1 MVLSVILVVKIIL
14 TILAI
19 AVFCVIG
26 GMSLA
31 SGITMLAFPEPKIT
45 VLGDVL
51 PFHAIINN
59 IILGKDGVC
68 SQILSIMGYDAGSK
82 TSAELDLLIQKK
94 QHWLD
99 KMSELKAVFKIL
111 TIRRECQHDLTSGDV
126 PPVLKRI
133 HESWMS
139 NFKKNYYN
147 THYLMISVYP
157 NQNNKFFS
165 FLTKDAPDANTGLL
179 KEIVTFT
186 IDSLIDFKPSILT
199 NGHQAAF
206 EEDSELMALLH
217 ELASGESLPIKAK
230 TQNIQYFIGNDVRF
244 IKNSDL
250 IEYNNCYGKIVSLN
264 KWCDVVSSEM
274 LTEIQSLPCRLIILQ
289 MLKSDGKIPS
299 LMKLKYQ
306 LKQKQMIFKN
316 PHIGQDYETAIE
328 EIQANRTSMYDYQL
342 SILVLS
348 SNLEELESFISQVK
362 RILISYGK
370 TPIIEK
376 SAKEFI
382 WRSQFPGFDQMIRPA
397 SPMSCNLSYLINFE
411 CEPSGL
417 DECDWGYGALRSFKT
432 VADGVY
438 SLQLHGSK
446 EKEALAHALIVA
458 PSNSGKTTLFQHLIG
473 GALRHANLRAF
484 IFDRLNGTKIFT
496 QAAQG
501 NYIDFNDG
509 SVLLNPFVC
518 LNNDNN
524 KAFLQ
529 DFLQMLAGY
538 DDDDSIYESSLV
550 VEQIMSINQDHR
562 ILARCFQDVAR
573 KGSNFSKGLR
583 KWAIDNSLS
592 KWFNGFITDGYGNEI
607 AFDALDLNKSR
618 LTAFEMT
625 KIQENPQVA
634 AAVTTYIMHK
644 IRNIGTDAYPHLI
657 FIDETQPMMEDPIFA
672 KQVGVLLKEHRKL
685 RGSINVCFQ
694 DVNAINSVIL
704 EQCQTRFLFPN
715 PSANKEQ
722 YAKFELTDFEWDY
735 IKGFTRFSKDL
746 KHSVLLKKSNESV
759 ILNIDL
765 SPLGNLLQLYRSG
778 AEPVKTVR
786 ELQEQWGMTEWV
798 DQYLSL
804 QY

>member
-1 MVLSVILVVKIIL
+1 MELSLIFLVKIIL
-14 TILAI
+14 TLLAV
-19 AVFCVIG
+19 AVFCVVG
-26 GMSLA
+26 GMLLA
-31 SGITMLAFPEPKIT
+31 SGITKIAFPEPKIT

-59 IILGKDGVC
+59 IILGKDGSC

-82 TSAELDLLIQKK
+82 TSADLALLIQKK

-133 HESWMS
+133 HDSWMS
-139 NFKKNYYN
+139 NFKKNYHNY
-147 THYLMISVYP
+147 HYLMISVYP
-157 NQNNKFFS
+157 NQNKDFFS
-165 FLTKDAPDANTGLL
+165 FLKKDAPDANTGLL

-186 IDSLIDFKPSILT
+186 IDSLIDLNPSIVT
-199 NGHQAAF
+199 NGYNAAGD
-206 EEDSELMALLH
+206 EHSNLMSLLH
-217 ELASGESLPIKAK
+217 EMSCGEVGSIKAK

-244 IKNSDL
+244 AKNSDV
-250 IEYNNCYGKIVSLN
+250 IEYNNCYGKIISLN

-274 LTEIQSLPCRLIILQ
+274 LKDIQSLPCRLIILQ
-289 MLKSDGKIPS
+289 MLKSDGKIQS
-299 LMKLKYQ
+299 LMKLNYQ

-316 PHIGQDYETAIE
+316 PHIGQDYETAIQ

-342 SILVLS
+342 SILILS
-348 SNLEELESFISQVK
+348 ANLEELESFISQVK

-370 TPIIEK
+370 APIIEK
-376 SAKEFI
+376 SSKEFV
-382 WRSQFPGFDQMIRPA
+382 WRCQFPGFDHMIRPA
-397 SPMSCNLSYLINFE
+397 TPMSCNLSYLINFE
-411 CEPSGL
+411 CEPKGL
-417 DECDWGYGALRSFKT
+417 DECDWGSGAIRPFKT
-432 VADGVY
+432 VAGSVY
-438 SLQLHGSK
+438 SLQLHVSK
-446 EKEALAHALIVA
+446 DKEALAHALIVA

-496 QAAQG
+496 QAACG

-518 LNNDNN
+518 ANNDNN

-529 DFLQMLAGY
+529 DFLQMMAGV
-538 DDDDSIYESSLV
+538 DDDDSIYESSLIL
-550 VEQIMSINQDHR
+550 EQIMSIHQDHR

-573 KGSNFSKGLR
+573 KGSKFSKGLR
-583 KWAIDNSLS
+583 KWAIDPSLS
-592 KWFNGFITDGYGNEI
+592 RWFNGFITDDHANEL

-644 IRNIGTDAYPHLI
+644 IRSVGTEAYPHLI

-685 RGSINVCFQ
+685 RGSVNVCFQ

-715 PSANKEQ
+715 ASANKEQ

-735 IKGFTRFSKDL
+735 IKGFSRISKDL
-746 KHSVLLKKSNESV
+746 KHSVLLKKSHESV

-765 SPLGNLLQLYRSG
+765 SPLGDLLQLYRSG
-778 AEPVKTVR
+778 AEPVKIVR
-786 ELQEQWGMTEWV
+786 ELQQQWGMTEWI
-798 DQYLSL
+798 DHYLCL
-804 QY
+804 Q

>member
-1 MVLSVILVVKIIL
+1 MDLSVIFFVKIIL
-14 TILAI
+14 TALAI
-19 AVFCVIG
+19 TALCVVG

-31 SGITMLAFPEPKIT
+31 SGVTTFAFPEPKIT

-59 IILGKDGVC
+59 IILGKDGAC

-82 TSAELDLLIQKK
+82 TSADVALLIQKK

-99 KMSELKAVFKIL
+99 RMSELKAVFKIV
-111 TIRRECQHDLTSGDV
+111 TIRRECQHDLLSGDV

-133 HESWMS
+133 HGSWMS
-139 NFKKNYYN
+139 NFKKNYHN
-147 THYLMISVYP
+147 AHYLMISVYP
-157 NQNNKFFS
+157 NQSNNFFS
-165 FLTKDAPDANTGLL
+165 FLKKDEPNANTGLL

-199 NGHQAAF
+199 NGHNAALD
-206 EEDSELMALLH
+206 ESSDLMCLLH
-217 ELASGESLPIKAK
+217 ELGSSECVPIKAK
-230 TQNIQYFIGNDVRF
+230 TQNIQYFMGNNVRF
-244 IKNSDL
+244 VKNSDL
-250 IEYNNCYGKIVSLN
+250 IEYNNYYGKIISLN

-274 LTEIQSLPCRLIILQ
+274 LKEIQSLPCRLIILQ
-289 MLKSDGKIPS
+289 MFKSDGKIQS

-306 LKQKQMIFKN
+306 FKQKQMIFKN
-316 PHIGQDYETAIE
+316 PHIAQDYETAIE

-342 SILVLS
+342 SILILS
-348 SNLEELESFISQVK
+348 TNLEELESLISQIK

-376 SAKEFI
+376 SSKELV
-382 WRSQFPGFDQMIRPA
+382 WRGQFPGCDQMIRPA
-397 SPMSCNLSYLINFE
+397 NPMSCNLSYLINFE
-411 CEPSGL
+411 CESKGL
-417 DECDWGYGALRSFKT
+417 DECDWGLGAIRPFKT
-432 VADGVY
+432 VAGSVY
-438 SLQLHGSK
+438 SLQLHVSK

-473 GALRHANLRAF
+473 GALRHTNLRAF

-496 QAAQG
+496 QAACG

-518 LNNDNN
+518 ANNDNN

-529 DFLQMLAGY
+529 DFLQMMAGA

-550 VEQIMSINQDHR
+550 LEQIMSIHQDHR
-562 ILARCFQDVAR
+562 ILAKCFQDVAR
-573 KGSNFSKGLR
+573 KGSKFSKGLR
-583 KWAIDNSLS
+583 KWAIDSSLS
-592 KWFNGFITDGYGNEI
+592 KWFNGFITDEHGNDI

-644 IRNIGTDAYPHLI
+644 IRSIGKDAYPHLI

-685 RGSINVCFQ
+685 RGSVNVCFQ

-715 PSANKEQ
+715 ASANKEQ

-735 IKGFTRFSKDL
+735 IKGFTRISKDL

-759 ILNIDL
+759 ILNVDL
-765 SPLGNLLQLYRSG
+765 SPLGDLLQLYRSG
-778 AEPVKTVR
+778 AEPVKIVK
-786 ELQEQWGMTEWV
+786 ELQQEWGMTEWI
-798 DQYLSL
+798 DKYLSL
-804 QY
+804 Q

>member
-1 MVLSVILVVKIIL
+1 MDISVVFLVKFIL
-14 TILAI
+14 TMLSITA
-19 AVFCVIG
+19 FCVIA

-31 SGITMLAFPEPKIT
+31 SSITTFAFPEPKIT

-51 PFHAIINN
+51 PFHSIINN
-59 IILGKDGVC
+59 IILGKDGAC
-68 SQILSIMGYDAGSK
+68 SQILSIMGYDVGSK
-82 TSAELDLLIQKK
+82 TSDDISFLIQKK

-99 KMSELKAVFKIL
+99 KMAELKAVFKIL
-111 TIRRECQHDLTSGDV
+111 TIRRECQHDLLSGDV
-126 PPVLKRI
+126 PNVLKKI
-133 HESWMS
+133 HNSWMN
-139 NFKKNYYN
+139 NFKKYYHN
-147 THYLMISVYP
+147 THYLIISVYP
-157 NQNNKFFS
+157 NQNND
-165 FLTKDAPDANTGLL
+165 FLRFLKKDAPDANVGLL

-199 NGHQAAF
+199 NGHNANGD
-206 EEDSELMALLH
+206 EWSNLMSLMHELSSSDVELMR
-217 ELASGESLPIKAK
+217 SK
-230 TQNIQYFIGNDVRF
+230 TQDVQYFIGNNIRF
-244 IKNSDL
+244 LKNSEL
-250 IEYNNCYGKIVSLN
+250 IEYNGCYGKIVSLN

-274 LTEIQSLPCRLIILQ
+274 LKEIQSLPCRLIILQ
-289 MLKSDGKIPS
+289 MLGSSGKIQS

-316 PHIGQDYETAIE
+316 PHIQEDYETAIE

-348 SNLEELESFISQVK
+348 SNLDELESFISQVK

-376 SAKEFI
+376 SSKELV
-382 WRSQFPGFDQMIRPA
+382 WRCQFPGFDQMIRPA
-397 SPMSCNLSYLINFE
+397 NPMSCNLSYLINFE
-411 CEPSGL
+411 CEPRGL
-417 DECDWGYGALRSFKT
+417 EQCDWGLGAIRPFKT
-432 VADGVY
+432 VSGNVY
-438 SLQLHGSK
+438 SLQLHVS
-446 EKEALAHALIVA
+446 EDKEALAHALIIA

-496 QAAQG
+496 QAVGG

-518 LNNDNN
+518 ANNDNN

-529 DFLQMLAGY
+529 DFLQMLANT
-538 DDDDSIYESSLV
+538 DDDDSVYESSLV
-550 VEQIMSINQDHR
+550 VEQIMSIQQDHR
-562 ILARCFQDVAR
+562 ILARCFQDIAR
-573 KGSNFSKGLR
+573 KGSKFAKGLR
-583 KWAIDNSLS
+583 KWSLDS
-592 KWFNGFITDGYGNEI
+592 SLAKWFNGFITDENYNDI
-607 AFDALDLNKSR
+607 AFDALDLNKGR

-634 AAVTTYIMHK
+634 AAVTTYIMYK
-644 IRNIGTDAYPHLI
+644 IRAIGTEAYPHLI
-657 FIDETQPMMEDPIFA
+657 FIDETQPMMEDAIFA

-685 RGSINVCFQ
+685 RGSVNVCFQ
-694 DVNAINSVIL
+694 DVSAINSIIL

-715 PSANKEQ
+715 ASANKEQ

-735 IKGFTRFSKDL
+735 IKGFARIVKDL
-746 KHSVLLKKSNESV
+746 KHSVLLKKANESV

-778 AEPVKTVR
+778 AEPVKIVK
-786 ELQEQWGMTEWV
+786 ELQQQWGMTEWV
-798 DQYLSL
+798 DKYLSL
-804 QY
+804 